1 MLRLLNVLL
10 IVGVL
15 GSAFALYQLEHN
27 TRKLERE
34 LAARQE
40 AIESEY
46 ELIGLLNAEWSML
59 TRPQRLERLA
69 RHHLDMGPLMPDQII
84 TDRQVSGSLPPA
96 PANAPDKTPAS
107 EDPLADLLRM
117 MQ

>member
-1 MLRLLNVLL
+1 
-10 IVGVL
+10 
-15 GSAFALYQLEHN
+15 
-27 TRKLERE
+27 
-34 LAARQE
+34 
-40 AIESEY
+40 
-46 ELIGLLNAEWSML
+46 ML

-84 TDRQVSGSLPPA
+84 ADGQVTGSLPPA

>member
-34 LAARQE
+34 IAAGQE

-46 ELIGLLNAEWSML
+46 ELIGCS
-59 TRPQRLERLA
+59 TQ
-69 RHHLDMGPLMPDQII
+69 
-84 TDRQVSGSLPPA
+84 SGA
-96 PANAPDKTPAS
+96 C
-107 EDPLADLLRM
+107 
-117 MQ
+117 